1 MFNICWL
8 DIFSPAVLSAKHH
21 ILFSCDFRF
30 TLHLVGN
37 ELVFVSTFQTFF
49 GKIRLVLIPSSY
61 AMVLD
66 FCLFSSLDL
75 HYLLWGSVRGGWG
88 GMSLGR
94 WGQMPALSEPAALS
108 LSPCCPVSRCWP
120 EEAPAQWT
128 PQREGEL
135 GGSTAGC
142 ALPLNFQHR
151 SVQERMSTPSSS
163 LPHHPLHSDDKEKN
177 APSYRLRR
185 SSVFYKRSQWG

>member
-1 MFNICWL
+1 MIWSLFRH
-8 DIFSPAVLSAKHH
+8 FKH
-21 ILFSCDFRF
+21 FWQ
-30 TLHLVGN
+30 N
-37 ELVFVSTFQTFF
+37 QTCSDS
-49 GKIRLVLIPSSY
+49 VLIWHGTW
-61 AMVLD
+61 
-66 FCLFSSLDL
+66 FLFFFFFSWSALFTV
-75 HYLLWGSVRGGWG
+75 GVCCPSVRGGWG

-163 LPHHPLHSDDKEKN
+163 LPHHPLHADDKEKN
-177 APSYRLRR
+177 APSYSLRR
-185 SSVFYKRSQWG
+185 SLLFIQYISGAKHLKEPNSVPFE

>member
-1 MFNICWL
+1 MQNQTCSDF
-8 DIFSPAVLSAKHH
+8 
-21 ILFSCDFRF
+21 ILVC
-30 TLHLVGN
+30 
-37 ELVFVSTFQTFF
+37 
-49 GKIRLVLIPSSY
+49 
-61 AMVLD
+61 LD
-66 FCLFSSLDL
+66 FCLFF
-75 HYLLWGSVRGGWG
+75 LLLICINYCGGLLSQCKGGWG

-151 SVQERMSTPSSS
+151 SVQERMSSPSSS
-163 LPHHPLHSDDKEKN
+163 LPHHPLHADDKEKN
-177 APSYRLRR
+177 APSYSLRC
-185 SSVFYKRSQWG
+185 SSVFKKISQWG

>member
-61 AMVLD
+61 ATVLD
-66 FCLFSSLDL
+66 FCLFSSSLDL

-135 GGSTAGC
+135 GGAQQGVPCRSTSSTG
-142 ALPLNFQHR
+142 QYR
-151 SVQERMSTPSSS
+151 SAWAPPRLLSPIIPSI
-163 LPHHPLHSDDKEKN
+163 LMTKRKMHLHTD
-177 APSYRLRR
+177 
-185 SSVFYKRSQWG
+185 

>member
-1 MFNICWL
+1 MSWSLFRHFKHFLVKSDLFWFHPHMPRYLISVYFF
-8 DIFSPAVLSAKHH
+8 FSWSA
-21 ILFSCDFRF
+21 LF
-30 TLHLVGN
+30 TVG
-37 ELVFVSTFQTFF
+37 VC
-49 GKIRLVLIPSSY
+49 
-61 AMVLD
+61 
-66 FCLFSSLDL
+66 CL
-75 HYLLWGSVRGGWG
+75 SVRGRWG

-120 EEAPAQWT
+120 EDAPAQWT

-163 LPHHPLHSDDKEKN
+163 LPHHPLHADDKEKN
-177 APSYRLRR
+177 APSHSLRR

>member
-1 MFNICWL
+1 MWDF
-8 DIFSPAVLSAKHH
+8 
-21 ILFSCDFRF
+21 CDFF
-30 TLHLVGN
+30 YFALTIYCFVTQ
-37 ELVFVSTFQTFF
+37 VFLSTSWTSF
-49 GKIRLVLIPSSY
+49 GKIKSDLFWFHYHVPQYLISVFY
-61 AMVLD
+61 
-66 FCLFSSLDL
+66 SSLDL
-75 HYLLWGSVRGGWG
+75 HYLLWGVSGPSLRGVWG
-88 GMSLGR
+88 GMSSGR
-94 WGQMPALSEPAALS
+94 WGQMPALSVPAALS

-163 LPHHPLHSDDKEKN
+163 LPHHPLHVDDKEKN
-177 APSYRLRR
+177 ALSY
-185 SSVFYKRSQWG
+185 S